1 MTGVAWALPGPVVGP
16 NIGPAVK
23 IARTIAADAPIA
35 TARGNRR
42 RGRVRPHSRR
52 LLAGSKR
59 PCAKAPASQSGTP
72 MDGRQ
77 DPRVR
82 GPRRNVA
89 AHRRGAGTPQPAR
102 AGRSRPRRGR
112 RLRVASGR
120 PPPHAR
126 SQGQPGRDGP
136 AARNRPRA
144 RRVDGQYRALRQ
156 RPAGEQCPALG
167 RARHGQIIAGQ
178 GLPRGNQRVERRQAR
193 RGDAQAD
200 RDPPRGHR
208 EPARPDDADCAAC
221 RSA

>member
-1 MTGVAWALPGPVVGP
+1 MTGGGVGPAGSGVGP

-42 RGRVRPHSRR
+42 RGRVRPDFEG

-59 PCAKAPASQSGTP
+59 HALRLPPAESGTP
-72 MDGRQ
+72 WMDAKTPASE
-77 DPRVR
+77 DLAD
-82 GPRRNVA
+82 NVA
-89 AHRRGAGTPQPAR
+89 THRRGAGTPQPAR

-112 RLRVASGR
+112 RLRVAAGR
-120 PPPHAR
+120 PPAHAR

-144 RRVDGQYRALRQ
+144 RHVDGEYRALRQ

-167 RARHGQIIAGQ
+167 RARHGQVIAGQ
-178 GLPRGNQRVERRQAR
+178 GLRTRQSTRRA
-193 RGDAQAD
+193 A
-200 RDPPRGHR
+200 PS
-208 EPARPDDADCAAC
+208 PARGC
-221 RSA
+221 SS